1 MSIINYLEPDSRWS
15 LWHCKT
21 HEEFIEKF
29 LVKGKFHENVP
40 ESVVKAYEVVERII
54 AYSFFYYPLFDEA
67 IAKTTR
73 IFETAVKIR
82 CEQLGIKFSTKG
94 HIPLQ
99 QYINKLKPHYPSLSE
114 EWNRIKVLRNN
125 LAHLDAHKFMGP
137 INRFYAF
144 QHLINNLNRL
154 FITEDFAQ
162 IQNKH
167 TQEIAEKSESFYN
180 GVFVLE
186 CDNKRF
192 LINGAKP
199 YKMIVNGDKSY
210 SYWIFSPVL
219 REFSKSFNE
228 YNINNPICKYLLNV
242 EILDGCI
249 KGIDLKNQQV
259 VTLSITNNPQ
269 DIQNA
274 NKFIKDYSNADS
286 SVQEQY
292 EYDTKDFITKN
303 YIQFEY
309 EYLWLT

>member
-1 MSIINYLEPDSRWS
+1 M
-15 LWHCKT
+15 
-21 HEEFIEKF
+21 
-29 LVKGKFHENVP
+29 
-40 ESVVKAYEVVERII
+40 VERII